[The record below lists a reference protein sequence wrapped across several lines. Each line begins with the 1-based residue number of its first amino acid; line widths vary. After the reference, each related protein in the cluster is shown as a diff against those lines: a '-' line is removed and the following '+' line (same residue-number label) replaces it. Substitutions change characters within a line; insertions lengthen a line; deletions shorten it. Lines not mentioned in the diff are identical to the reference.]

1 MSKNKIQSSVVI
13 TTVCCLAIFAAVG
26 FTSCKK
32 NKADQLGGTPTIA
45 FDVAAIMNCHKENN
59 QYPSQIT
66 SGLEGTWVWT
76 SNTCYWTGDSTFTP
90 DKHVVVTFSDAG
102 IYKVFEDSKIESEG
116 TWKLSQ
122 VDNDIWSLDTEKP
135 SKYLNGYI
143 WLCKNEVVFFSSYLD
158 GCDYY
163 FVRR

>member
-1 MSKNKIQSSVVI
+1 MSNSRTKRTISI
-13 TTVCCLAIFAAVG
+13 TAIACLAMFAAV
-26 FTSCKK
+26 TSCKK
-32 NKADQLGGTPTIA
+32 EKADQMGATQTAG
-45 FDVAAIMNCHKENN
+45 FDIAAIRNCHMEQN

-116 TWKLSQ
+116 NWKLSQ
-122 VDNDIWSLDTEKP
+122 VDKDIWSLNTERP

-143 WLCKNEVVFFSSYLD
+143 WLCENELVFFNSYID

>member
-1 MSKNKIQSSVVI
+1 MNNHGIKKTI
-13 TTVCCLAIFAAVG
+13 TITALACLALFTAV
-26 FTSCKK
+26 TSCKK
-32 NKADQLGGTPTIA
+32 EKADRLGVKQTSG
-45 FDVAAIMNCHKENN
+45 FDVAAIMNCHKEQN
-59 QYPSQIT
+59 QYPSQII

-102 IYKVFEDSKIESEG
+102 VYKVFEDSKIESEG
-116 TWKLSQ
+116 NWKLSQ
-122 VDNDIWSLDTEKP
+122 VDNDIWSLNTERH

-143 WLCKNEVVFFSSYLD
+143 WLCENELVFFSSYLD